1 MLISALCDYYDDLA
15 RDGEVVPEGYID
27 EKISYIVVLKSDGSI
42 DSIIDYRLKKD
53 NTENKKVPRNVLMQ
67 LRERKPATN
76 SEYIEHRFKYIFGLN
91 YTDNKL
97 TPYDPKHNA
106 RDSHEK
112 FVNQTLEWIK
122 GLDSPIVNAYRNF
135 IQKWEPEKET
145 NNELVLSIA
154 KNKDNLNCIFAFED
168 NINHFL
174 HQDSQVIARWDEIR
188 KVREENTKTRKG
200 QCAVT
205 GKIDDIINLH
215 TQLHIQSGVSL
226 ICYNNDPE
234 CSYGNKNAF
243 NSNISVTVMKKYT
256 YALDYLL
263 HKEDHT
269 QKLDDITVVFWATGG
284 NEPDVLNRLF
294 DNNNDINK
302 NNTEKI
308 LRVVVEKARKGQLIK
323 NTLESLKNI
332 DENVT
337 YYILGLM
344 SVKGRL
350 SVKFFYRR
358 RLGELFQS
366 IAYHQYDMQISDDF
380 KMISLPNLKK
390 ELTRTNKEKVDAT
403 LIPAVI
409 KSIIL
414 NSPYPIGFFSK
425 MMIRIKNDRK
435 INSIRAGALKAYFNR
450 KSRLLKQKEEFQM
463 SLDMSNTNPNYLCG
477 RLFAVLEKIQEK
489 SQGDKSESKTIRDS
503 FFSAAASM
511 PSTVFPN
518 LIKKAQYHLNKLEP
532 KYEAFYSKQLGE
544 IIDMLDVEFPSY
556 ASTEDQGRFML
567 GYYQQREH
575 FFNKKNKEDKNNG
588 TQE

>member
-15 RDGEVVPEGYID
+15 RDGNVVPEGYSKV
-27 EKISYIVVLKSDGSI
+27 KIGNIVVLKSDGNI
-42 DSIIDYRLKKD
+42 ASIIK
-53 NTENKKVPRNVLMQ
+53 EPRSVFMPF
-67 LRERKPATN
+67 RESKPAIRP
-76 SEYIEHRFKYIFGLN
+76 EYIEHRFKYIFGLN

-154 KNKDNLNCIFAFED
+154 KSKDNLNCIFAFED
-168 NINHFL
+168 NINQFL

-215 TQLHIQSGVSL
+215 TQLQMNSRVPL

-243 NSNISVTVMKKYT
+243 NSNVSVTAMKKYT
-256 YALDYLL
+256 NALNNLL
-263 HKEDHT
+263 LDRKHI
-269 QKLDDITVVFWATGG
+269 QMLDDMTVVYWAVGG
-284 NEPDVLNRLF
+284 KKHEKYTDCLRYCLFEDDDKPDIE
-294 DNNNDINK
+294 D
-302 NNTEKI
+302 TEKM
-308 LRVVVEKARKGQLIK
+308 LHTLVKKSREVTVSA
-323 NTLESLKNI
+323 NTLATFENI

-337 YYILGLM
+337 IYILGI
-344 SVKGRL
+344 KPNNGRL
-350 SVKFFYRR
+350 IVKFIYHQKCGDLFKAIAQHQTDFQI
-358 RLGELFQS
+358 GELFKP
-366 IAYHQYDMQISDDF
+366 IPLWRLKEELISPRN
-380 KMISLPNLKK
+380 K
-390 ELTRTNKEKVDAT
+390 KEKVDTT
-403 LIPAVI
+403 LMSSVL
-409 KSIIL
+409 KSIFH

-477 RLFAVLEKIQEK
+477 RLFAVLERIQEK

-532 KYEAFYSKQLGE
+532 KYDAFYSKQLGE

>member
-15 RDGEVVPEGYID
+15 RDGNVVPEGYTS
-27 EKISYIVVLKSDGSI
+27 EKISWIVVLKADGTI
-42 DSIIDYRLKKD
+42 DSIIDYRLPGEKA
-53 NTENKKVPRNVLMQ
+53 RSVLMPS
-67 LRERKPATN
+67 REGKPATRP
-76 SEYIEHRFKYIFGLN
+76 EYIEHRFKYIFGYKYLKN
-91 YTDNKL
+91 QLTIDN
-97 TPYDPKHNA
+97 NA
-106 RDSHEK
+106 CQSHHK
-112 FVNQTLEWIK
+112 FAKQTLEWIE

-154 KNKDNLNCIFAFED
+154 KKANNQSDMNCIFALENDDNHYLHED
-168 NINHFL
+168 G
-174 HQDSQVIARWDEIR
+174 QVRAKWKEIR
-188 KVREENTKTRKG
+188 QKRESSTETING
-200 QCAVT
+200 QCAIT
-205 GKIDDIINLH
+205 GKKDCCISKLH
-215 TQLHIQSGVSL
+215 TQLRLQSGVSL
-226 ICYNNDPE
+226 ICYNNKPE
-234 CSYGNKNAF
+234 CSYGNENAY
-243 NSNISVTVMKKYT
+243 NSNISVAAMKKYT

-263 HKEDHT
+263 HNKENT
-269 QKLDDITVVFWATGG
+269 QSLDDITIVFWATEDNQFDLLNILFESSYVMDR
-284 NEPDVLNRLF
+284 NETEKALKTIVKKAQKGELIEKKLKLF
-294 DNNNDINK
+294 DN
-302 NNTEKI
+302 
-308 LRVVVEKARKGQLIK
+308 IK
-323 NTLESLKNI
+323 E
-332 DENVT
+332 DVT

-344 SVKGRL
+344 MVNGRL

-358 RLGELFQS
+358 RLGELFRS
-366 IAYHQYDMQISDDF
+366 IAYHQFDMQMGDSYRLIF
-380 KMISLPNLKK
+380 LNQLKK
-390 ELTRTNKEKVDAT
+390 ELISPRRRKEKADTTIMTSV
-403 LIPAVI
+403 L
-409 KSIIL
+409 KSIFH

-567 GYYQQREH
+567 GYYQQREY